1 MTLNLTHSATN
12 RIIAA
17 ACALVLPA
25 ALIATDYSK
34 YYDREHPVKLTPVAE
49 PSIPSYE
56 VSITDFGGVG
66 DGVTMNTEAF
76 ARAMAHLAEKGGGKL
91 NVPGG
96 IWHTGPISFES
107 NVELHLDRGAL
118 VMFSEN
124 LADYPVSPSDW
135 EGVPT
140 YRAKSPLSARGK
152 HDIAI
157 TGFGTFNGNGQCW
170 RPVKRAK
177 TTSAQ
182 WAALTAKGCVNEKGD
197 VWFPNERVREVYSD
211 KALQNEIHTADSARL
226 AYFHDFLRP
235 VLLSF
240 IECENVLLR
249 DATFENSPA
258 WNIHPLLCENLII
271 DNVNIRNPW
280 YAQNGDGLDVESCNR
295 VLVVN
300 SRFDVGDDAIC
311 VKAGRDK
318 EGRDRGV
325 PCRDVLIEG
334 CTVYHGHGGFVV
346 GSEMS
351 GGCRDIVVNDCLF
364 IGTDVGL
371 RFKSTRGR
379 GGVVENI
386 HINDIKMTDIAGDA
400 LTFNL
405 YYGIKPGAPVPPVS
419 EETPQFRN
427 IHMSNI
433 SCRGAGRA
441 AHFNGLPEMPVQ
453 NITLSNSR
461 FSATKGFHMAYT
473 DGLTLNNVA
482 IDTPEEPYTQ
492 GEGVTNLSID

>member
-1 MTLNLTHSATN
+1 MAG
-12 RIIAA
+12 RILAA
-17 ACALVLPA
+17 ASALTIPA
-25 ALIATDYSK
+25 ATLAADYSK
-34 YYDREHPVKLTPVAE
+34 YYDRELPVAQTPVSE

-56 VSITDFGGVG
+56 VSITDFGGIG
-66 DGVTMNTEAF
+66 DGVTSNTEAF
-76 ARAMAHLAEKGGGKL
+76 AGAMAHLADKGGGKL

-96 IWHTGPISFES
+96 IWYTGPISFES

-124 LADYPVSPSDW
+124 LEDYPVSPSDW

-170 RPVKRAK
+170 RPVKKAK
-177 TTSAQ
+177 TTAAQ
-182 WAALTAKGCVNEKGD
+182 WAALNTKGCVNDKGD
-197 VWFPNERVREVYSD
+197 IWFPNERIRDIHAD
-211 KALQNEIHTADSARL
+211 KEAHAKIHTADSATL

-240 IECENVLLR
+240 INCKNVLLR

-280 YAQNGDGLDVESCNR
+280 YAQNGDGLDVESCDR

-311 VKAGRDK
+311 VKSGRDK
-318 EGRDRGV
+318 EGRDRGI
-325 PCRDVLIEG
+325 PSRDILIEG

-351 GGCRDIVVNDCLF
+351 GGCRDIVVNDCVF

-386 HINDIKMTDIAGDA
+386 HISDVKMADIAGDA
-400 LTFNL
+400 LIFDL
-405 YYGIKPGAPVPPVS
+405 YYGIKPGAPVPPVT
-419 EETPQFRN
+419 EETPQFRD
-427 IHMSNI
+427 IHLSDIN
-433 SCRGAGRA
+433 CRGAGRA
-441 AHFNGLPEMPVQ
+441 ALFNGLPEMPVK
-453 NITLSNSR
+453 NISITDSR
-461 FSATKGFHMAYT
+461 FSALKGFHLANS
-473 DGLTLNNVA
+473 DSIALRDVV
-482 IDTPEEPYTQ
+482 IDTPAEAVTH
-492 GEGVTNLSID
+492 GEGVTNFICE